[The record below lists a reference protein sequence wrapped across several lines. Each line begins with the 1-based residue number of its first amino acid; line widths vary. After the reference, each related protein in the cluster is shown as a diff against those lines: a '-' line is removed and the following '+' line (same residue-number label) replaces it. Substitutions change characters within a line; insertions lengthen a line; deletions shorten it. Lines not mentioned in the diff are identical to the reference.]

1 MRTERTSQTARGVT
15 RALVIIL
22 VFALVGTPARST
34 VEVTS
39 ELAGQESGSAILRI
53 ALRDKIAPVDSI
65 YFNVI
70 AQTLDKKYKKWWA
83 VVDLD
88 SSGGNIQAALEIGA
102 ILRERGLAALV
113 DRGASCMSACV
124 YVLAG
129 APTRIVN
136 QRATIGIHRPYDPND
151 TADTAARQRQKQDD
165 LGKRIVAFL
174 QTMSVPTRLYE
185 DSVFIAPDRMK
196 ILTPT
201 EIATYGLDANDP
213 SVDEANEVREA
224 KSLGISRL
232 ELGRRKADARR
243 RCGIDRLNDDTP
255 FAELRKAA
263 LCEEKYVKGK

>member
-1 MRTERTSQTARGVT
+1 MRTERTSQMAHGVA

-53 ALRDKIAPVDSI
+53 ALRDTIAPVDST

-88 SSGGNIQAALEIGA
+88 SSGGNIQAARDWRNTS
-102 ILRERGLAALV
+102 RERTCGFGRPRCKLHERMRV
-113 DRGASCMSACV
+113 RTRRRT
-124 YVLAG
+124 
-129 APTRIVN
+129 TRIVN
-136 QRATIGIHRPYDPND
+136 QRAIIGIHRPYDPND
-151 TADTAARQRQKQDD
+151 TADTAAQQRQKQDD

-243 RCGIDRLNDDTP
+243 RCGMDRLNDDTP

>member
-1 MRTERTSQTARGVT
+1 MRTERTSQMAHGVA

-22 VFALVGTPARST
+22 VFAAVGTPARST

-53 ALRDKIAPVDSI
+53 ALRDTIAPVDST

-113 DRGASCMSACV
+113 DRGASCMSACE

-136 QRATIGIHRPYDPND
+136 QRAIIGIHRP
-151 TADTAARQRQKQDD
+151 
-165 LGKRIVAFL
+165 
-174 QTMSVPTRLYE
+174 
-185 DSVFIAPDRMK
+185 
-196 ILTPT
+196 
-201 EIATYGLDANDP
+201 
-213 SVDEANEVREA
+213 
-224 KSLGISRL
+224 
-232 ELGRRKADARR
+232 
-243 RCGIDRLNDDTP
+243 
-255 FAELRKAA
+255 
-263 LCEEKYVKGK
+263 